1 MHPSILTLLALL
13 AAYLLGSIPNGLL
26 VARLKGIDIRKVG
39 SGNIGATNVF
49 RSVGK
54 FWGILTFI
62 CDALK
67 GLIPAWLF
75 PQLAGEPG
83 AALGIFC
90 GALAIAGHNWP
101 IFLKFKGGKGVAT
114 SAGVLL
120 GIAPAAVGIGL
131 LSWLILFLSTRYVS
145 VASIGAALVVPLAG
159 WFLYR
164 DGLLLPITLTVLGLV
179 TIVRHQA
186 NLRRLIAGTEHR
198 FEFGKK
204 TPTEHTEKHG

>member
-1 MHPSILTLLALL
+1 MHLNISTLLTLL

-26 VARLKGIDIRKVG
+26 IARLKGVDIRKVG

-54 FWGILTFI
+54 SWGILTFV

-67 GLIPAWLF
+67 GFLPAWLF
-75 PQLAGEPG
+75 PQLVDGTH

-101 IFLKFKGGKGVAT
+101 VFLKFKGGKGVAT

-120 GIAPAAVGIGL
+120 GIAPAAVGLGL

-145 VASIGAALVVPLAG
+145 VASIGAAIVVPLAG

-164 DGLLLPITLTVLGLV
+164 DGRLLPITLAILGLV
-179 TIVRHQA
+179 TVIRHQA
-186 NLRRLIAGTEHR
+186 NIRRLIAGTEHR

-204 TPTEHTEKHG
+204 RT

>member
-1 MHPSILTLLALL
+1 MHLNISTLLTLL

-26 VARLKGIDIRKVG
+26 IARLKGVDIRKVG

-54 FWGILTFI
+54 SWGILTFV

-67 GLIPAWLF
+67 GFLPAWLF
-75 PQLAGEPG
+75 PQLVDETH

-101 IFLKFKGGKGVAT
+101 VFLKFKGGKGVAT

-120 GIAPAAVGIGL
+120 GIAPAAVGLGL

-145 VASIGAALVVPLAG
+145 VASIGAAIVVPLAG

-164 DGLLLPITLTVLGLV
+164 DGRLLPITLAILGLV
-179 TIVRHQA
+179 TVIRHQA
-186 NLRRLIAGTEHR
+186 NIRRLIAGTEHR

-204 TPTEHTEKHG
+204 KT

>member
-1 MHPSILTLLALL
+1 MHPNISTLWTLL
-13 AAYLLGSIPNGLL
+13 AAYLLGSVPNGLL

-54 FWGILTFI
+54 SWGILTFV

-67 GLIPAWLF
+67 GFLPAWLF
-75 PQLAGEPG
+75 PLLTGDSNP
-83 AALGIFC
+83 ALGIFC

-120 GIAPAAVGIGL
+120 GIAPTAVGIGL
-131 LSWLILFLSTRYVS
+131 LSWLVLFLSTRYVS
-145 VASIGAALVVPLAG
+145 VASVGAAIVVPLAG

-164 DGLLLPITLTVLGLV
+164 DGFLLPITLTVLGLV
-179 TIVRHQA
+179 AVARHHS
-186 NLRRLIAGTEHR
+186 NIRRLIAGTEHR
-198 FEFGKK
+198 FEFGRKK
-204 TPTEHTEKHG
+204 T

>member
-1 MHPSILTLLALL
+1 MHLNILTLLTLL

-26 VARLKGIDIRKVG
+26 IARLKGVDIRKVG

-54 FWGILTFI
+54 TWGVLTFF

-67 GLIPAWLF
+67 GFLPAFFF
-75 PQLAGEPG
+75 PLLTGNTGP
-83 AALGIFC
+83 ALGIFC
-90 GALAIAGHNWP
+90 GALAIIGHNWP
-101 IFLKFKGGKGVAT
+101 VFLKFKGGKGVAT

-145 VASIGAALVVPLAG
+145 VASIGAAVVVPMAG
-159 WFLYR
+159 WFLYHN
-164 DGLLLPITLTVLGLV
+164 GHLLPTTLSILGLV
-179 TIVRHQA
+179 AVARHHS
-186 NLRRLIAGTEHR
+186 NIRRLIAGTEHR
-198 FEFGKK
+198 FEFRKK
-204 TPTEHTEKHG
+204 KA